1 MGIPVGKLALYDFAI
16 TPACTSHQ
24 YSYITACT
32 DRCPNIHW
40 PYRILWSRALRHS
53 KRCTS
58 HQHQYYDITAYTD
71 CPCTNT
77 RTPSVLLTHV
87 RIRVPSCRYTA
98 VAGIAPWQTLPISLD
113 VGTDNDSLLKDDLY
127 MGYRSRRLRG
137 EAYDALVEEFICAV
151 KTVFPRA
158 LLQFEDFWKTN
169 ALTLLDRYASLCA
182 TCTHSQ
188 SRAFTYLL
196 QLF

>member
-1 MGIPVGKLALYDFAI
+1 MNASLAWETSGREAWAFPWASSLCTFCALHPLAHHISIHTSLFAPTGVRTYIGIHRIWRI
-16 TPACTSHQ
+16 TPFQTLHITS
-24 YSYITACT
+24 A
-32 DRCPNIHW
+32 
-40 PYRILWSRALRHS
+40 S
-53 KRCTS
+53 KYHCLHRPVSKHTCA
-58 HQHQYYDITAYTD
+58 IRF
-71 CPCTNT
+71 TNT
-77 RTPSVLLTHV
+77 RSH
-87 RIRVPSCRYTA
+87 SCAIRYTA

-151 KTVFPRA
+151 KSVFPRA

-182 TCTHSQ
+182 TCTHSH
-188 SRAFTYLL
+188 
-196 QLF
+196 